1 MKTLIIFKEPID
13 ITSFMLIRE
22 LLKPVYFYI
31 LSLLT
36 IIIMA
41 KKFHVWVFLLNWKYS
56 LDFEKRCKRLYPDWK

>member
-31 LSLLT
+31 L
-36 IIIMA
+36 IMA

-56 LDFEKRCKRLYPDWK
+56 LDYEKICKRLYPDWK